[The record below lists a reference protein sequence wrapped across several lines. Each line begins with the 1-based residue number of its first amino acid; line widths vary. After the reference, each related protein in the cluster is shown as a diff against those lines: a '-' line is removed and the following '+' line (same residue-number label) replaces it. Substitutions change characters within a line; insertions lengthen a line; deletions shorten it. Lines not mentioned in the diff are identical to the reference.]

1 MSKIHNEVAT
11 DCADRATSSGVAALD
26 RAFSIVLALERTKSP
41 MTLTEIAGATGLY
54 KSAVLR
60 LMASLE
66 RSTLIVRRGD
76 QRYVMGPL
84 AFRLGKAFELSSHI
98 EENLLPLMR
107 QLVHEG
113 TESPSFHVRQDKET
127 RLCLLRLDSKHSTLD
142 RVRVGDVLPLH
153 RGAAGKVLSRSN
165 DRDASMGTDA
175 VLETSFGERDP
186 SCAAIAGPVFGPG
199 GEIMGS
205 LSLSGPLERFTPD
218 LVERMRQP
226 LLDACMNATR
236 QLGGSW
242 PW

>member
-1 MSKIHNEVAT
+1 MSEINKE
-11 DCADRATSSGVAALD
+11 ADTGPGGGANSSGVAAVD
-26 RAFSIVLALERTKSP
+26 RAFSIVLALEQTKSP
-41 MTLTEIAGATGLY
+41 MTLTEIAGNTGLY

-66 RSTLIVRRGD
+66 RSTLVVRRSD
-76 QRYVMGPL
+76 QRYTLGPL

-107 QLVHEG
+107 ELVDQG

-153 RGAAGKVLSRSN
+153 RGAAGKVLTRSN
-165 DRDASMGTDA
+165 DRAGPMAAHA

-199 GEIMGS
+199 SEIMGS

-218 LVERMRQP
+218 LVDRMRQP
-226 LLDACMNATR
+226 LLDACIKATN
-236 QLGGSW
+236 QLSGRW